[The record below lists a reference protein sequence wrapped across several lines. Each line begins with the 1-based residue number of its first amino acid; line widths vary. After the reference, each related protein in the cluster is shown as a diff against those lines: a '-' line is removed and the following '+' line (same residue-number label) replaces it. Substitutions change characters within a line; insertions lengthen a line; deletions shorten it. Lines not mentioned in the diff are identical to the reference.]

1 MSVIEF
7 GPGRFGP
14 LGRLGR
20 DRRIA
25 PLAAGLGA
33 VALFASLIAEWQV
46 TRIDATELRESNVG
60 NRPFESSI
68 GDLGGWGAGYLAGL
82 FVLVVAVALL
92 LFGPVPGRA
101 YARLATLGSGGVLL
115 AVVVA
120 AFSTLDRTSFVLR
133 QVELASFNDDQ
144 FSISIGRGPWCA
156 GAGVLLI
163 LLAAYLAPFAVA
175 GHPVLVEA
183 AVIEDDPLDLTVTP
197 AAPVYRGE
205 MGTGT
210 PVV

>member
-1 MSVIEF
+1 MSVIEN
-7 GPGRFGP
+7 GPGRVGF
-14 LGRLGR
+14 LGRVVR
-20 DRRIA
+20 DRRVS

-92 LFGPVPGRA
+92 LFGPAPGRA
-101 YARLATLGSGGVLL
+101 YARLAALGSGGVLL

-120 AFSTLDRTSFVLR
+120 AFNTLDRTSFVLR

-144 FSISIGRGPWCA
+144 FSISVGRGPWCA
-156 GAGVLLI
+156 GVGVLLI
-163 LLAAYLAPFAVA
+163 LLAAYLAPLAA
-175 GHPVLVEA
+175 ATSPA
-183 AVIEDDPLDLTVTP
+183 AVEEQVVEDDPLDLTVTP

-205 MGTGT
+205 MGSGT